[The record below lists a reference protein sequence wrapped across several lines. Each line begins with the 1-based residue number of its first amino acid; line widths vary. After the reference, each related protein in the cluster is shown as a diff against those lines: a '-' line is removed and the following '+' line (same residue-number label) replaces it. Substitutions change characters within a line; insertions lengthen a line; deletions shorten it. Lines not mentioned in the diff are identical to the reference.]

1 MGYNINEKN
10 PKKYQLEQTLEKGSK
25 LACLKVKQGKNTL
38 NWLWGSR
45 SEFRKVFLSLSINH
59 SLWTIK

>member
-1 MGYNINEKN
+1 MLRKEHQKERHNVDNSNMGYNINEKN

-38 NWLWGSR
+38 NWL
-45 SEFRKVFLSLSINH
+45 
-59 SLWTIK
+59 